1 MNFFADNACAWD
13 SKPTIDNR
21 VGQLSPVLYP
31 QRAIESPVLDR
42 FAYMF
47 GGDFALACR
56 SATVRETQLRSTRPQ
71 PVCHLKPRSV
81 GAD

>member
-1 MNFFADNACAWD
+1 MSFFADNACAWGT
-13 SKPTIDNR
+13 KLTIDNR

-47 GGDFALACR
+47 GGNLI
-56 SATVRETQLRSTRPQ
+56 VRLQIGDRAR
-71 PVCHLKPRSV
+71 HLSSR
-81 GAD
+81 